1 MKDIETAKTT
11 IFACVLLALYF
22 ALAVTSGSAQN
33 VSSDYDTKANL
44 SSYRI
49 YAWTECKR
57 PANSELNHVSVI
69 GKSGRHLAAI
79 VLRKVDEKQADPY
92 LSYHGGIEDC
102 VSYEV
107 DSSGYGGTITRRHQE
122 ATLAIALIEGKT
134 MKLVW
139 VGRAAYT
146 LSDNIETN
154 QRRIDHAISKILKMY
169 PPKKE

>member
-1 MKDIETAKTT
+1 MKDIETTKTAT
-11 IFACVLLALYF
+11 FACVLPVLYF
-22 ALAVTSGSAQN
+22 VLAVTSVSAQN
-33 VSSDYDTKANL
+33 MSSDYDTKADL
-44 SSYRI
+44 SSYKI

-57 PANSELNHVSVI
+57 PANSELNHESVNAEI
-69 GKSGRHLAAI
+69 GRHFVAI
-79 VLRKVDEKQADPY
+79 GLRKVDENQADPY

-107 DSSGYGGTITRRHQE
+107 DSSGYGRTITRRHQE
-122 ATLAIALIEGKT
+122 TTLAIALIDRKS

-146 LSDNIETN
+146 LSDNTETN
-154 QRRIDHAISKILKMY
+154 DRRIDQTISKILKMY